1 MRKGD
6 GIHTDREWIWRTAM
20 IRVRC
25 WNYDDIV
32 LKQLW
37 TRSSVLLIMR
47 YVVCQTQCNLVLSIS
62 VSLRQLSNRS
72 SSAIAYA
79 YHPGTVLTPFTFPI
93 IGSPKPDLSQGRL
106 TVDQAIDHLVNVMSQ
121 VKRGVQG
128 VVTKVIGVEGVG
140 TGKGKWSN
148 GRRLMPY

>member
-1 MRKGD
+1 
-6 GIHTDREWIWRTAM
+6 
-20 IRVRC
+20 
-25 WNYDDIV
+25 
-32 LKQLW
+32 
-37 TRSSVLLIMR
+37 MR

-93 IGSPKPDLSQGRL
+93 IGSPKPDLSQSRL

-128 VVTKVIGVEGVG
+128 SRDEGDWGGRCWDWKGQMVE
-140 TGKGKWSN
+140 W
-148 GRRLMPY
+148 